1 MPEKSV
7 SINKNYH
14 EVDNNF
20 STESLIWIHYLEKL
34 NNCVI
39 QSALNGRE
47 KMINFGKNDN
57 IKVDGF
63 ISETNTVLQFHG
75 CYWHGCPKCYKSDDI
90 NNDRKCTMGELNN
103 KTIEISNK
111 IKKAGYKLI
120 EIYECNWKNLL
131 YLSKKC
137 NIEDIENDRNKNKL
151 KILKNHIDNIDIE
164 YYKPLNPRDALYGGR
179 TGAVKLY
186 CLSSII

>member
-1 MPEKSV
+1 MPEKSI

-20 STESLIWIHYLEKL
+20 STESLIWIDYYGKMH
-34 NNCVI
+34 NCKV

-75 CYWHGCPKCYKSDDI
+75 CHWHGCPKCYKSDDI
-90 NNDRKCTMGELNN
+90 NNDRKCTIVIAL
-103 KTIEISNK
+103 
-111 IKKAGYKLI
+111 IKHL
-120 EIYECNWKNLL
+120 
-131 YLSKKC
+131 
-137 NIEDIENDRNKNKL
+137 
-151 KILKNHIDNIDIE
+151 
-164 YYKPLNPRDALYGGR
+164 
-179 TGAVKLY
+179 
-186 CLSSII
+186 LSSFLICIMHFFPAV